1 MYLPHK
7 IYRVLEKNSSLLCI
21 DLFIVDSVK
30 QPKKLLAIKRAQE
43 PGKGLW
49 FQPGGRIY
57 KNESIS
63 QAAIRKAKEELGVEI
78 ALVRPLGFYRSIF
91 SKDHSGKGSL
101 DSSAIV
107 LLATLKSKEI
117 VLDKTST
124 DFAWKNFEDPTLSQ
138 ITFSLLCK
146 FKLLLKNP
154 SLNLTS
160 LLKKEGLQSIVI
172 FPFEIH

>member
-1 MYLPHK
+1 VYLPHK

-63 QAAIRKAKEELGVEI
+63 QAAIRKAKEELGVDVTLGPFI
-78 ALVRPLGFYRSIF
+78 GTYRNFFMPGHRQNPSGTDALKYKTYSFNFKFYRYKRINN
-91 SKDHSGKGSL
+91 
-101 DSSAIV
+101 
-107 LLATLKSKEI
+107 LK
-117 VLDKTST
+117 
-124 DFAWKNFEDPTLSQ
+124 
-138 ITFSLLCK
+138 
-146 FKLLLKNP
+146 
-154 SLNLTS
+154 
-160 LLKKEGLQSIVI
+160 
-172 FPFEIH
+172 